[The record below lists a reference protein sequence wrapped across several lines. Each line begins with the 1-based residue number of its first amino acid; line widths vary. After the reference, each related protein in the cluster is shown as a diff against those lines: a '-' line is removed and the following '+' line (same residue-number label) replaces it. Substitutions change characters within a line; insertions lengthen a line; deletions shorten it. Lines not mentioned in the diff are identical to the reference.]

1 MLSLIKEPNP
11 IMAADSYKYG
21 HWEELAEGT
30 EYTWSA
36 VVPRKE
42 SARIGSEIVAIGQ
55 TFIAEVISKIRITQD
70 HVEEAAIEVAQQG
83 YNFNREGWEI
93 IVREFGGRLP
103 LAMYAVEEGRI
114 VKAQTPTVAFINTDP
129 RFAWLP
135 AYVESWTQDTVWLMS
150 SVATL
155 LRKAKKL
162 YKKYMLETGADMS
175 MLDFMVHNFGDRAA
189 GSPEEGA
196 VLTGIAHAVMFSGSD
211 CGRANR
217 YIKAMF
223 GTQKSYTSSVEAFEH
238 STICSNSNAAEKDD
252 FPAAVKA
259 VERLEAAVTRSKAG
273 IGIPLVSVVL
283 DTYDDQRFAGEYL
296 GTRLKDRIV
305 NSGGRLVGRPDSG
318 DPTKQPGIIGN
329 IFAEKFGCS
338 LNDSGYTKLA
348 PCIGVIQ
355 GDGINID
362 TLEDV
367 IRGWIAGGSKIFGSK
382 GFSLDNFVTGMG
394 NGTTNDV
401 ARDDLSWSMKAI
413 ATKVA
418 DQPWARLLK
427 DPVTDRSK
435 KSLSGL
441 VRCRE
446 DENGELEVYDAMED
460 NFWSFDKAGPGWRL
474 WVKDGYRDWRQSFD
488 DVRVRANVGI

>member
-11 IMAADSYKYG
+11 ILAADSYKFG
-21 HWEELAEGT
+21 HWEELAANT

-36 VVPRKE
+36 VVPRKP
-42 SARIGSEIVAIGQ
+42 SARIGNEIVAVGQ

-70 HVEEAAIEVAQQG
+70 HVEEAAIEIAQQG
-83 YNFNREGWEI
+83 YNFNRAGWEI

-114 VKAQTPTVAFINTDP
+114 LQPQTPMIAFINTDP

-135 AYVESWTQDTVWLMS
+135 AYVESWTQDSAWVMS
-150 SVATL
+150 SIATL
-155 LRKAKKL
+155 LRQAKKIF
-162 YKKYMLETGADMS
+162 KKNMIETGADLS

-196 VLTGIAHAVMFSGSD
+196 VIAGIAHAVMFSGSD

-217 YIKAMF
+217 YIKAMY
-223 GTQKSYTSSVEAFEH
+223 GTTKSYTSSVEAFEH
-238 STICSNSNAAEKDD
+238 STICSNSNTDTKDD

-259 VERLEAAVTRSKAG
+259 VERLEAAVIRSAGG
-273 IGIPLVSVVL
+273 IGIPLVSVVI
-283 DTYDDQRFAGEYL
+283 DTYDDQRFCNDFL
-296 GTRLKDRIV
+296 GTQLKDRIEK
-305 NSGGRLVGRPDSG
+305 SGGRLVARPDSG
-318 DPTKQPGIIGN
+318 DCTKQPGIIGR
-329 IFAEKFGCS
+329 ILAEKFGS
-338 LNDSGYTKLA
+338 TTNDMGYEKLA

-355 GDGINID
+355 GDGIRID
-362 TLEDV
+362 TLEAV
-367 IRGWIAGGSKIFGSK
+367 IKGWMSA

-394 NGTTNDV
+394 HGTTNDV
-401 ARDDLSWSMKAI
+401 ARDDLSWSMKAS
-413 ATKVA
+413 ATKVK
-418 DQPWARLLK
+418 DCQWRRLLK
-427 DPVTDRSK
+427 DPITDPGK

-446 DENGELEVYDAMED
+446 NASGELEVYDGMDEL
-460 NFWSFDKAGPGWRL
+460 WSFEIPTPGWRL
-474 WVKDGYRDWRQSFD
+474 WVKDGYREWRQSFD